1 MVKQQQPKSEEA
13 AAVANLQQDDGQ
25 IGNDEEGEVMLTI
38 VPNEDGEM
46 VAVPVRVQQS
56 TGDDGENEEGT
67 TMEVHMEGE
76 NAEYQVRITREL
88 HC

>member
-1 MVKQQQPKSEEA
+1 M
-13 AAVANLQQDDGQ
+13 ANLQQDDGQ